1 MIFFLWYKT
10 SKLFFEESRL
20 DGHRKFSKKAEIT
33 KEFLS
38 EKKKR
43 NLKKKVKIKVKIKI
57 K

>member
-43 NLKKKVKIKVKIKI
+43 NLKKKVKIKVK
-57 K
+57 

>member
-10 SKLFFEESRL
+10 SRLSFEESQL

-38 EKKKR
+38 EKKKKR
-43 NLKKKVKIKVKIKI
+43 NLKKKK
-57 K
+57 